1 MEDPQKFSLE
11 RLSTPVKIAASLGL
25 VGLAAA
31 FVQFVPKEFWFKCP
45 IHATT
50 GFYCTGCGGQRWF
63 SSLIHGDFEAAWN
76 YNQLLSL
83 SPLLFLIYFGV
94 SKLNPGR
101 RTQLVLL
108 GTMFVIL
115 AAFTIW
121 RNLPP
126 QVNYLAR

>member
-11 RLSTPVKIAASLGL
+11 RLSTPVKVAGSLGL

-31 FVQFVPKEFWFKCP
+31 FVQLVPRELWFPCP
-45 IHATT
+45 IHSTT

-63 SSLIHGDFEAAWN
+63 SSLLNGNFEAAWN

-83 SPLLFLIYFGV
+83 SPLLLLVYLGV

-101 RTQLVLL
+101 RTQLFLL
-108 GTMFVIL
+108 GTLFVLL

-126 QVNYLAR
+126 QVHYLAN